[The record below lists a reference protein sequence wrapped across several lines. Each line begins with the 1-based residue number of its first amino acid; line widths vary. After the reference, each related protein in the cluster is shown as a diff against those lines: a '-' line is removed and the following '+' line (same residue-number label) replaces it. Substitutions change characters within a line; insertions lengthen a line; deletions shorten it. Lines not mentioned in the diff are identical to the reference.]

1 MDFLEQFVTLTVA
14 TVKADREM
22 SQKEIDTIVLLAEGL
37 KLDAEAVAKAIKTKM
52 YQHDSAEAI
61 ARSVAAENK
70 LVIMQACI
78 LVALADNKLKMQE
91 VEFLNKINAAFGL
104 PQAAFVLA
112 IASVCQNNPH
122 IEIEGNE
129 TNSGKKD

>member
-14 TVKADREM
+14 TVIADREM

-37 KLDAEAVAKAIKTKM
+37 KLDTEAVAKAIKTKM

-78 LVALADNKLKMQE
+78 LVALADNKLKMKE

-112 IASVCQNNPH
+112 IASVCQNNPQ

>member
-37 KLDAEAVAKAIKTKM
+37 KLDTEAVAKAIKTKM

-78 LVALADNKLKMQE
+78 LVALADNKLKMKE
-91 VEFLNKINAAFGL
+91 VDFLNKINAAFGL

-112 IASVCQNNPH
+112 IASVCQNNPQ

>member
-14 TVKADREM
+14 TVKADRDM

-37 KLDAEAVAKAIKTKM
+37 KLDTEAVAKTIKTKM

-61 ARSVAAENK
+61 ARSVASENK

-91 VEFLNKINAAFGL
+91 VEFLNKINSALGL
-104 PQAAFVLA
+104 PQSAFVLA
-112 IASVCQNNPH
+112 IASVCQNNPQ
-122 IEIEGNE
+122 IQIEGNE
-129 TNSGKKD
+129 TNPEK

>member
-14 TVKADREM
+14 AVKADREM

-37 KLDAEAVAKAIKTKM
+37 KLDTEAVAKAIKTKM

-104 PQAAFVLA
+104 PQAAIVLA
-112 IASVCQNNPH
+112 IASVCQNNPQ
-122 IEIEGNE
+122 IEIEGNV
-129 TNSGKKD
+129 TNSDKKD

>member
-37 KLDAEAVAKAIKTKM
+37 KLDTEAVAKAIKTKM

-78 LVALADNKLKMQE
+78 LVALADNKLKMKE

-112 IASVCQNNPH
+112 IASVCQNNPQ

>member
-37 KLDAEAVAKAIKTKM
+37 KLDTEAVAKAIKTKM

-78 LVALADNKLKMQE
+78 LVALADNKLKMKE
-91 VEFLNKINAAFGL
+91 VEFLHKINAAFGL

-112 IASVCQNNPH
+112 IASVCQNNPQ

>member
-37 KLDAEAVAKAIKTKM
+37 KLDTEAVAKAIKTKM

-91 VEFLNKINAAFGL
+91 VDFLNKINAAFGL

-112 IASVCQNNPH
+112 IASVCQNNPQ
-122 IEIEGNE
+122 IEIEGNV
-129 TNSGKKD
+129 TNSDKKD

>member
-14 TVKADREM
+14 AVKADREM

-37 KLDAEAVAKAIKTKM
+37 KLDTEAVAKAIKTKM

-112 IASVCQNNPH
+112 IASVCQNNPQ
-122 IEIEGNE
+122 IEIEGNV
-129 TNSGKKD
+129 TNSDKKD

>member
-14 TVKADREM
+14 TVKADRDM

-37 KLDAEAVAKAIKTKM
+37 KLDTEAVTKAIKTKM

-61 ARSVAAENK
+61 ARSVASENK

-91 VEFLNKINAAFGL
+91 VEFLNKINSALGL
-104 PQAAFVLA
+104 PQSAFVLA
-112 IASVCQNNPH
+112 IASVCQNNPQ
-122 IEIEGNE
+122 IQIEGNE
-129 TNSGKKD
+129 PNPEK

>member
-37 KLDAEAVAKAIKTKM
+37 KLDTETVAKAIKTKM

-112 IASVCQNNPH
+112 IASVCQNNPQ
-122 IEIEGNE
+122 IEIEGNV
-129 TNSGKKD
+129 TNSDKKD

>member
-22 SQKEIDTIVLLAEGL
+22 SQKEIDTIVLIAEGL
-37 KLDAEAVAKAIKTKM
+37 KLDTEAVAKAIKTKM

-91 VEFLNKINAAFGL
+91 VEFLNKINSAFGL
-104 PQAAFVLA
+104 PQSAFVLA
-112 IASVCQNNPH
+112 IASVCQNNPQ
-122 IEIEGNE
+122 IQIEGNE
-129 TNSGKKD
+129 TNPEK

>member
-37 KLDAEAVAKAIKTKM
+37 KLDTEAVAKAIKTKM

-112 IASVCQNNPH
+112 IASVCQNNPQ
-122 IEIEGNE
+122 IEIEGNV
-129 TNSGKKD
+129 TNSDKKD

>member
-14 TVKADREM
+14 TVKADRDM

-37 KLDAEAVAKAIKTKM
+37 KLDTEAVAKAIKTKM

-61 ARSVAAENK
+61 ARSVASENK

-91 VEFLNKINAAFGL
+91 VEFLNKINSALGL
-104 PQAAFVLA
+104 PQSAFVLA
-112 IASVCQNNPH
+112 IASVCQNNPL
-122 IEIEGNE
+122 IQIEGNE
-129 TNSGKKD
+129 TNPEK

>member
-37 KLDAEAVAKAIKTKM
+37 KLDTEAVAKARKTKM

-112 IASVCQNNPH
+112 IASVCQNNPQ

>member
-14 TVKADREM
+14 TVKADRDM

-37 KLDAEAVAKAIKTKM
+37 KLDTEAVAKTIKTKM

-61 ARSVAAENK
+61 ARSVASENK

-91 VEFLNKINAAFGL
+91 VEFLNKINSALGL
-104 PQAAFVLA
+104 PQSAFVLA
-112 IASVCQNNPH
+112 IASVCQNNPQ
-122 IEIEGNE
+122 IQIEGNE
-129 TNSGKKD
+129 PNPEK